1 MTNAAQPAPRIECFL
16 ARSQNWLK
24 SNPALE
30 EVKRALSAIVHKVRT
45 GEIVRTD
52 DTGETADALTEYYVD
67 HGGDLTTLP
76 TLDEPAKPPIATP
89 VKAISGAELDYG
101 LLYPDV
107 PAGKPLS
114 REEKQAAISNLK
126 SILRR
131 PEGM

>member
-1 MTNAAQPAPRIECFL
+1 MTNAAQTAPRIEHL
-16 ARSQNWLK
+16 LTRSQNWLK
-24 SNPALE
+24 SNPALDD
-30 EVKRALSAIVHKVRT
+30 VKRALGAIVHKVRT

-89 VKAISGAELDYG
+89 VKAIPDAEPDYG

-126 SILRR
+126 TILRR